1 VVPAPAAEVL
11 QQHIRREGPISFAD
25 FQRHAID
32 AFFAAGRG
40 AGRAGR
46 DFVTSPES
54 GTLFGAVVAQALD
67 DTWETLGRPDPFV
80 FVDAGAGQG
89 RLTADVLRSA
99 PTCAPALRCV
109 LIERSTALREAAREL
124 LSIEPADE
132 VLGPFFAPQS
142 GDDPPEPIPGTGPLV
157 TALDDLPAVPMVGVV
172 CANELL
178 DNLPVHLVERHAP
191 AWDEVR
197 VGLAPDEETFVHV
210 LVPAAPALA
219 RDADEVAG
227 DTPVPDQARLPV
239 PTSVG
244 DWLERS
250 AAILRHGQLWLLDYA
265 DEVSGLLTRGPSGP
279 AGWLRTYREH
289 HRGTDPLDAPGTQD
303 ITCDVELGS
312 LRRVVRRAGLSVTS
326 ESTQAD
332 WLNDHGLDALVEAG
346 RRRWS
351 EGAHRGDLAAVAGRS
366 RVVESAALTDP
377 AGLGA
382 HRVIVCSRP

>member
-1 VVPAPAAEVL
+1 VPAPAAEVL
-11 QQHIRREGPISFAD
+11 QHRIRREGPISFAD
-25 FQRHAID
+25 FQRHAVD

-46 DFVTSPES
+46 DFVTSPET
-54 GTLFGAVVAQALD
+54 GTLFGAVVARALD
-67 DTWETLGRPDPFV
+67 DAWETLGRPDPFV
-80 FVDAGAGQG
+80 FVDAGAGRG

-109 LIERSTALREAAREL
+109 LIERSLALREGAREL

-132 VLGPFFAPQS
+132 VLGPFLAAQS
-142 GDDPPEPIPGTGPLV
+142 ADDPPEPIPGTGPLV
-157 TALDDLPAVPMVGVV
+157 TALDDLPAVPLDGVV

-178 DNLPVHLVERHAP
+178 DDLPVHLVERRVA

-197 VGLAPDEETFVHV
+197 VGLAPDEETFVEV
-210 LVPAAPALA
+210 LVPAPPALA
-219 RDADEVAG
+219 RQADEVAG
-227 DTPVPDQARLPV
+227 DTPVPDRARLPV
-239 PTSVG
+239 PTGVQ
-244 DWLERS
+244 DWVEHS
-250 AAILRHGQLWLLDYA
+250 AAILPHGQLWVLDYA
-265 DEVSGLLTRGPSGP
+265 DDVAGLLTRGPTGP

-289 HRGTDPLDAPGTQD
+289 HRGTDPLEAPGTQD

-312 LRRVVRRAGLSVTS
+312 LRRVARRAGLSVVQ

-332 WLNDHGLDALVEAG
+332 WLQAHGLDALVEEG

-351 EGAHRGDLAAVAGRS
+351 DRAHLGDLAAIAGRS

-377 AGLGA
+377 TGLGA